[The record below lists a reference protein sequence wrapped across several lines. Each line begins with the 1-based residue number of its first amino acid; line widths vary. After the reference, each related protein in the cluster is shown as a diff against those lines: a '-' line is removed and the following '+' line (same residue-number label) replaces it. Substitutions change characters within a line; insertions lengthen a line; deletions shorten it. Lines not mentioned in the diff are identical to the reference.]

1 MFGKFSCIVLF
12 IIALNASLRAQ
23 NYGILSEKSK
33 LETPLIQQRREAI
46 RQTLAQ
52 NIPILAQAE
61 NKITAQQAE
70 VQRIALADERFVL
83 NVKPAD
89 SKEKF
94 FNEIFG
100 IYPARPSDFNQNTTS
115 TCSDGSCYRIE
126 MYNYALN
133 LSTVALVHLNGKKVI
148 SLNQV
153 PHTQPDIPPYLK
165 EMALHIAT
173 ESPEIEKALGFK
185 PSPSAALMSDTK
197 TALNRTRCERSKHL
211 CVAPTFVK
219 NEKALWAIVDLTD
232 LKLVGIRWTNVGK
245 QQQAPTER
253 RLQNEYLT
261 ECFCK
266 KINNIERNDWEL
278 NYVLT
283 ASDGLRISEV
293 EFKGRR
299 VINSAK
305 LVDWH
310 VNYSNTDGF
319 GYSDAI
325 GCPVFSAAAVVAVEA
340 PRVAEIIENEQ
351 VIGFALEQDY
361 YSEGWPTACNYNYKQ
376 RYEFYNDGRFR
387 SAAASLGR
395 GCGNN
400 GTYRPVTRIAFA
412 GKNNFAE
419 WSGNDW
425 KIWKKEQWK
434 LQEATTP
441 LTKENYQY
449 KFQNADNQGFTMQS
463 NIGQFADKGRGDAA
477 YIYVTRNKPDADE
490 GESDLVTI
498 GPCCNTDYRQGPEK
512 FIEPQ
517 AEAIENEELVVW
529 YVPQLKNDD
538 TLGKEYCWAES
549 YLENGVFKTRVY
561 PCFSGAMWV
570 PFAK

>member
-1 MFGKFSCIVLF
+1 MLKNLF
-12 IIALNASLRAQ
+12 YVFFLVFLNTSVQAQ
-23 NYGILSEKSK
+23 NYGILSEKNK
-33 LETPLIQQRREAI
+33 LETPLIAQRRESI
-46 RQTLAQ
+46 RQTLLQ
-52 NIPILAQAE
+52 NIPILVQAE
-61 NKITAQQAE
+61 NKITTQQADA
-70 VQRIALADERFVL
+70 QRIALADERFTL
-83 NVKPAD
+83 NAKPAE
-89 SKEKF
+89 SNEKF
-94 FNEIFG
+94 LNEIFG
-100 IYPARPSDFNQNTTS
+100 IYPARPSDFNQNTNVI
-115 TCSDGSCYRIE
+115 CSDGSCYRVE

-133 LSTVALVHLNGKKVI
+133 LSTLALVHLNGKKVL
-148 SLNQV
+148 SLNQI
-153 PHTQPDIPPYLK
+153 PHTQPDIPSYLK
-165 EMALHIAT
+165 EIALHIAT
-173 ESPEIEKALGFK
+173 ESAEVEKALGFQ
-185 PSPSAALMSDTK
+185 PSTSSALMADTK

-253 RLQNEYLT
+253 RVQNEYLT

-266 KINNIERNDWEL
+266 KINNIERNDWKL

-293 EFKGRR
+293 EFNGRR
-299 VINSAK
+299 IINSAK

-319 GYSDAI
+319 GYSDAV

-340 PRVAEIIENEQ
+340 PKIAEIIENEQ

-400 GTYRPVTRIAFA
+400 GTYRPVTRIAFT

-419 WSGNDW
+419 WNGTDW
-425 KIWKKEQWK
+425 KTWKKEQWK
-434 LQEATTP
+434 LQESTTV
-441 LTKENYQY
+441 LTKENAQY
-449 KFQNADNQGFTMQS
+449 KLQNADNQGFMMQP
-463 NIGQFADKGRGDAA
+463 NIGQFSDKGRGDAA
-477 YIYVTRNKPDADE
+477 YVYVTRNKPDTDE
-490 GESDLVTI
+490 GESDLLTI

-512 FIEPQ
+512 FIEPR
-517 AEAIENEELVVW
+517 AEMIENEELVVW

-538 TLGKEYCWAES
+538 TPGKEYCWAES

-561 PCFSGAMWV
+561 PCFSGAMWI
-570 PFAK
+570 PIAK